1 MLSSSFG
8 AWKALFIHK
17 NGVKL
22 FAELWKSHASWRHFG
37 DGFKEVPGQK
47 LAKKG
52 APDGANCMSPCT
64 SFWPCPKLRVHL
76 PSPCSCPP
84 LNVSACFDANS
95 RAVNNLL
102 LLQMLFR
109 LSAALSLSLFFLRPG
124 KSVPFPFPLR
134 FPFPPWLPFNFPF
147 SVGHKHCPRCTYL
160 WETETQTQAVLF
172 SLSRWYPVIW
182 NQVYNLFI
190 AFWYNTWAALIARM
204 QILYSKV
211 LNSIFLIIKANSKWT
226 CNL

>member
-37 DGFKEVPGQK
+37 DGFKEVLGQK

-64 SFWPCPKLRVHL
+64 SFWPCQKLRVHL

-109 LSAALSLSLFFLRPG
+109 LSAALSLSLFFVRPG
-124 KSVPFPFPLR
+124 KSVPFPFPIA
-134 FPFPPWLPFNFPF
+134 F
-147 SVGHKHCPRCTYL
+147 
-160 WETETQTQAVLF
+160 
-172 SLSRWYPVIW
+172 LSR
-182 NQVYNLFI
+182 LGC
-190 AFWYNTWAALIARM
+190 L
-204 QILYSKV
+204 
-211 LNSIFLIIKANSKWT
+211 SIFLFLWATNIAPVAHTSGKRKRKRRQFYLA
-226 CNL
+226 

>member
-37 DGFKEVPGQK
+37 DGFKEVLGQK

-64 SFWPCPKLRVHL
+64 SFWPCQKLRVHL

-109 LSAALSLSLFFLRPG
+109 LSAALSLSLFSYG
-124 KSVPFPFPLR
+124 QGS
-134 FPFPPWLPFNFPF
+134 
-147 SVGHKHCPRCTYL
+147 
-160 WETETQTQAVLF
+160 Q
-172 SLSRWYPVIW
+172 SLSPSPS
-182 NQVYNLFI
+182 LSFPALA
-190 AFWYNTWAALIARM
+190 AFQFSFFCGPQTLPPLHIPLGNGNANAG
-204 QILYSKV
+204 S
-211 LNSIFLIIKANSKWT
+211 SI
-226 CNL
+226 